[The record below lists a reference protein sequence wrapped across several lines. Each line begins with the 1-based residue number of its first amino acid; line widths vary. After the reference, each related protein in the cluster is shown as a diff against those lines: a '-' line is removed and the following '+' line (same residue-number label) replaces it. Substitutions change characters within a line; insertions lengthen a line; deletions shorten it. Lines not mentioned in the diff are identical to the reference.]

1 MKTQSDPISLFNET
15 ARSGTKILDK
25 IILEGKYYR
34 GSLFL
39 KTLKK
44 YVSPNSSLL
53 DYGCGSGRMALMMAR
68 EGHKVR
74 GMDHSIRL
82 IEEALA
88 LDKNGCDISFS
99 LSTGNGEQLPSECFH
114 AIVCSSV
121 IEFVPDVALLLSNF
135 NKALKPGGFLI
146 ISFSNRASIWRYY
159 AKLRFGS
166 KYKHFGAQQN
176 SWTKSAFTTLVSQSG
191 RFEKMEL
198 VFFESVLDK
207 WPLVAWLNRSSFI
220 GTLGLLV
227 MKKPDTNE

>member
-1 MKTQSDPISLFNET
+1 MKAQSDPISLFNET

-25 IILEGKYYR
+25 IIHEGKYYR

-44 YVSPNSSLL
+44 YVSPNSTIL

-68 EGHKVR
+68 NGHKVS

-88 LDKNGCDISFS
+88 LDKEGCDISFE
-99 LSTGNGEQLPSECFH
+99 LSIGNGEQLSSDSFH

-121 IEFVPDVALLLSNF
+121 IEFVPDVAHLLSNF
-135 NKALKPGGFLI
+135 SRALKPGGFLI

-159 AKLRFGS
+159 AKLRFGK
-166 KYKHFGAQQN
+166 KYKHFGAQRN
-176 SWTKSAFTTLVSQSG
+176 SWTKGAFTTLVNQSG
-191 RFEKMEL
+191 RFKKMEL

-207 WPLVAWLNRSSFI
+207 WPLAAWMNKSSFI

-227 MKKPDTNE
+227 MKKLGNNE